1 MAAPPPI
8 YTYHNPYHED
18 PYFTALPVVPG
29 EPLAVHHDLV
39 DREHGK
45 ICTLF
50 VAGIPDDVKPREIH
64 NLFSRR
70 PDFESSLLEFTGKG
84 NQVFFFN

>member
-1 MAAPPPI
+1 
-8 YTYHNPYHED
+8 
-18 PYFTALPVVPG
+18 VVPG
-29 EPLAVHHDLV
+29 ETLAVHHDLV

-84 NQVFFFN
+84 NQVFFLINFIYWERQPAFLRFFNLTFVH